1 MLTKDIPN
9 LNENKNFSNKDI
21 YEKSSLHLFSLSH
34 LKSKKIHTISFCNS
48 FNYNFNRRDNFEI
61 KDKCNNSNIVN
72 NRKITLIDGDN
83 ISSLKTLNIDVPS
96 PKKLLEKKFQN
107 EFMEEYEN
115 SFAHFCGIN
124 KQQFRDLY
132 INNHYIPVLS
142 ELGDISIS
150 IKSILQLL
158 KTYSFTLKLKIT
170 RRLVKKYRVNKIF
183 KTQKK
188 KTKNKKRNDLINENI
203 NSIFLKSNDLQIEEN
218 NNNIIPVDE
227 NNNYLNKRIAINNIN
242 NNIPKNNKFLN
253 LKKKLN
259 LSIQKNEE
267 LNENF
272 LQNSDTILNKYNFNK
287 KNHNNYLSYNFINNE
302 KMENVLSN
310 NMKPPLNYNKQGN
323 LSTPNNNIFNFST
336 NVIQNYFNFQN
347 PSAHK
352 NMNEYLNKK
361 RANTPGFKN
370 NLNNNINNNLLNIL
384 SPNIISPY
392 IDFLSPNSHY
402 FSQSNISS
410 PNLFLYSPFY
420 NNNLYTD
427 NRNSAFFF
435 GNNSPIVINSN
446 YNSSFNNF
454 SNMNTNNKSDNN
466 NINNKIIDSSNNK
479 NLNNQININ
488 INNSNNNIHSS
499 LSSRIN
505 KN

>member
-1 MLTKDIPN
+1 M
-9 LNENKNFSNKDI
+9 
-21 YEKSSLHLFSLSH
+21 
-34 LKSKKIHTISFCNS
+34 
-48 FNYNFNRRDNFEI
+48 
-61 KDKCNNSNIVN
+61 
-72 NRKITLIDGDN
+72 
-83 ISSLKTLNIDVPS
+83 
-96 PKKLLEKKFQN
+96 
-107 EFMEEYEN
+107 
-115 SFAHFCGIN
+115 
-124 KQQFRDLY
+124 
-132 INNHYIPVLS
+132 
-142 ELGDISIS
+142 
-150 IKSILQLL
+150 
-158 KTYSFTLKLKIT
+158 
-170 RRLVKKYRVNKIF
+170 
-183 KTQKK
+183 
-188 KTKNKKRNDLINENI
+188 
-203 NSIFLKSNDLQIEEN
+203 
-218 NNNIIPVDE
+218 
-227 NNNYLNKRIAINNIN
+227 
-242 NNIPKNNKFLN
+242 
-253 LKKKLN
+253 KKKLN